1 MMRLCWNISLKHLTL
16 KTTEFKTARCVLKWD
31 DRYLLVVHRG
41 QLRASNKW
49 GLPGGHVEPGENG
62 VETVRRELQEEL
74 SISPSEFTMIGDFY
88 YKRHHHRIYGAE
100 ITEPIAKYN
109 RRELHKIAWFPLASV
124 ESLALQ
130 DELHAGYE
138 ANAITAFNA
147 INSQ

>member
-1 MMRLCWNISLKHLTL
+1 MMHLCWNTLLKRLTV

-41 QLRASNKW
+41 QLRGSSRW

-62 VETVRRELQEEL
+62 IETIRRELQEEL
-74 SISPSEFTMIGDFY
+74 SINPGQFTMIGDFF

-109 RRELHKIAWFPLASV
+109 HRELLKIAWFPLASV

-130 DELHAGYE
+130 GELHAGYE
-138 ANAITAFNA
+138 TDAITAFNV
-147 INSQ
+147 ISSE

>member
-1 MMRLCWNISLKHLTL
+1 MHRCWNTLLERLTV

-41 QLRASNKW
+41 QLRGSRRW

-62 VETVRRELQEEL
+62 IETIRRELQEEL
-74 SISPSEFTMIGDFY
+74 SINPGQFTMIGDFF
-88 YKRHHHRIYGAE
+88 YKHHHHRIYGAE

-109 RRELHKIAWFPLASV
+109 HRELLKIAWFPLVSV

-130 DELHAGYE
+130 GELHAGYE
-138 ANAITAFNA
+138 ADAITAFNV
-147 INSQ
+147 ISSE